1 MNIRNYRR
9 RPKLA
14 PKGSRQQD
22 TPRLQPCRD
31 EGRGVAAS
39 RPSSSQAPRDIEPKP
54 CRALVNRGTPRLQTE
69 RGQILVPQR
78 FTHSCF
84 FIPGPIFAPLSPPP
98 ACTRGCRLPRRFL
111 PARRLRIRAAEE
123 QHCSG
128 GKEMPQSSATRPP
141 DPRERALLPT
151 RAVSIPGAGKST
163 PVLSQTPAA
172 WLREAPA
179 AAFFTFPSRF
189 SPPTRRFFHARI

>member
-111 PARRLRIRAAEE
+111 PARRLRIRAAEK

-128 GKEMPQSSATRPP
+128 GKKCP
-141 DPRERALLPT
+141 RALQRGHQILGSEPC
-151 RAVSIPGAGKST
+151 
-163 PVLSQTPAA
+163 
-172 WLREAPA
+172 
-179 AAFFTFPSRF
+179 
-189 SPPTRRFFHARI
+189 SPPGLCPSLELGNRRRCSARRRQRG